1 MTALRRCLVVLASA
15 ATLPTIAGAQD
26 SQFGLQGPGTPA
38 RFESARARATG
49 GAFAPFDALS
59 WMTDAAMAD
68 LRRLTATAQGIASFR
83 QVELESL
90 DDATLR
96 STRFPGLLVAAPI
109 GGKLVLATGFGT
121 YLDRTYRTRERDS
134 TVIRG
139 EMETF
144 TDVIASD
151 GGVTDI
157 RFAGAWRFSRRFAAG
172 AALHLLA
179 GTTRSSATRTFDD
192 SATYGT
198 AFEVTDV
205 QHTGAGV
212 TAGAAVDVLTSL
224 RLALWLRTDTELKV
238 SVGDEERAR
247 YGLPNM
253 FGAGLRWAPSP
264 ELRLAGYVQSQS
276 WSDAGGRD
284 VTSWG
289 VGVEGGSAAMPARVG
304 IRGAGM
310 PFAPAGVA
318 PTEFAVAA
326 GFGRSFSQGRAR
338 LDLTL
343 ERLTRTGGELRETV
357 WSVLFGITVQP

>member
-1 MTALRRCLVVLASA
+1 MTALRRCLVVLAC
-15 ATLPTIAGAQD
+15 ATALPALAGAQD
-26 SQFGLQGPGTPA
+26 SQFGLMGPGTPV

-68 LRRLTATAQGIASFR
+68 LRRLTATAQGIASYR
-83 QVELESL
+83 QVEIESL
-90 DDATLR
+90 DATLR
-96 STRFPGLLVAAPI
+96 STRFSTMLFAAPI
-109 GGKLVLATGFGT
+109 GPRLVLATGFGS
-121 YLDRTYRTRERDS
+121 YLDRTYRTRQRDS

-157 RFAGAWRFSRRFAAG
+157 RFAGAWRFSRRIAAG

-179 GTTRSSATRTFDD
+179 GTTRASATRTFDD

-212 TAGAAVDVLTSL
+212 SAGAAVDVLTGL
-224 RLALWLRTDTELKV
+224 RLALWLRSDTELKV
-238 SVGDEERAR
+238 SVADEERAR
-247 YGLPNM
+247 YGLPNT
-253 FGAGLRWAPSP
+253 FGGGLRWAVSP
-264 ELRLAGYVQSQS
+264 ELRFAGYVQSQS

-284 VTSWG
+284 VVSWG
-289 VGVEGGSAAMPARVG
+289 VGIEGGSAAMPARLG
-304 IRGAGM
+304 IRGADM
-310 PFAPAGVA
+310 PFAPVGVE
-318 PTEFAVAA
+318 PKEFAVAA

-338 LDLTL
+338 LDFTL

-357 WSVLFGITVQP
+357 WSVLFGMTVQP